1 MQKHRTTRASA
12 SGNQDVA
19 VHDGRFLTAVGFF
32 SRGAPVLKALQRLN
46 VDFLRINVHVNSGV
60 KDDHF
65 GSADAFFD
73 PSEDGQDS
81 DDDDDNSDDNGSDTA
96 SPRGA
101 RQRPR
106 RRHLETTIDLRCLPR
121 HMEALSRDGVMGHLW
136 ANDALMQ
143 ERRRAQGAAAEQTLA
158 RLRRHI
164 EDACLR
170 PEAALRSGGIW
181 EDHGAAERRRRE
193 QRAKEAAR
201 FDADAYDDAEDEDD
215 SGEDQRGVRGRE
227 SLIISIAR
235 VGGELRAYRP

>member
-1 MQKHRTTRASA
+1 
-12 SGNQDVA
+12 
-19 VHDGRFLTAVGFF
+19 
-32 SRGAPVLKALQRLN
+32 
-46 VDFLRINVHVNSGV
+46 
-60 KDDHF
+60 
-65 GSADAFFD
+65 
-73 PSEDGQDS
+73 
-81 DDDDDNSDDNGSDTA
+81 
-96 SPRGA
+96 
-101 RQRPR
+101 
-106 RRHLETTIDLRCLPR
+106 
-121 HMEALSRDGVMGHLW
+121 MEALSRDGVMGHLW